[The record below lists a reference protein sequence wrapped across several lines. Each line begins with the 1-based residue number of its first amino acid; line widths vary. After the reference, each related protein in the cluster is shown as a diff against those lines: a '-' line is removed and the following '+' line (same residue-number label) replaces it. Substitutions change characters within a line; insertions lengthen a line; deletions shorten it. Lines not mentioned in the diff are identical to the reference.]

1 MVDDKAVNMKRAMM
15 NIIQT
20 KTIIP
25 TTIGSGEFPRRI
37 GAGIRCHD
45 FKFNRMKKTFLYIA
59 LFVLLVTEASAQL
72 TSQYRYHI
80 FDDYLLNPAYVGMQD
95 YYPVNIGRDQRFL
108 GLSNSTPQTYY
119 LAINSR
125 VGEGFVFEK
134 DGKINKFF
142 EKFGNIALGLQL
154 FQYNYGPGSETNIG
168 VTYGYHLDLNQNV
181 KRKNQRKLVLAL
193 TPRLRRMGF
202 NQFNFQTENDALD
215 GTSYEGVFDPMLG
228 DTQFIRSW
236 MFSSDF
242 GAMYKSIHGEFGVAA
257 LDFIQT
263 RNRLDTKV
271 LFYGDSLQSDP
282 LGLYYTTKLMVNTKL
297 TFIEMYAS
305 KLLDVKF
312 VPSVAA
318 LYGPNINSYEFF
330 VDLALQSIFKQT
342 IAGVRGET
350 YMIGELGLNISHT
363 RIFEPTTNIQPY
375 ITLDF
380 KNIMITYAQTINFDL
395 DLVKVK
401 GIYGGNQISVIFKIS
416 NDRTVYASPK
426 ASRVWY

>member
-1 MVDDKAVNMKRAMM
+1 
-15 NIIQT
+15 
-20 KTIIP
+20 
-25 TTIGSGEFPRRI
+25 
-37 GAGIRCHD
+37 
-45 FKFNRMKKTFLYIA
+45 
-59 LFVLLVTEASAQL
+59 
-72 TSQYRYHI
+72 
-80 FDDYLLNPAYVGMQD
+80 
-95 YYPVNIGRDQRFL
+95 
-108 GLSNSTPQTYY
+108 
-119 LAINSR
+119 
-125 VGEGFVFEK
+125 
-134 DGKINKFF
+134 
-142 EKFGNIALGLQL
+142 
-154 FQYNYGPGSETNIG
+154 
-168 VTYGYHLDLNQNV
+168 
-181 KRKNQRKLVLAL
+181 
-193 TPRLRRMGF
+193 
-202 NQFNFQTENDALD
+202 
-215 GTSYEGVFDPMLG
+215 
-228 DTQFIRSW
+228 

-401 GIYGGNQISVIFKIS
+401 GIFGGNQISVIFKIS